1 MSSPGRSR
9 LVAVAAF
16 VGCGSAL
23 ADSQL
28 TLQADSAP
36 GAQPWTQPA
45 TLDYVRSNGTTTASI
60 DAVLDFS
67 YSSLNASKRRVFDD
81 YTWFFEAGPYVHKN
95 TDPSALKDDRGISL
109 STSWVAPFSK
119 AFSMERMTA
128 TIQAQVQWGKTLVV
142 GQDATGAQTRADD
155 NTDRET
161 LTANLYFHPYV
172 NKGRDD
178 LFFNALVGEYSDHT
192 SGGAAASDGRLTGS
206 EASINANWAPMGLEP
221 TPMPGLSLS
230 VVPTLTASG
239 QVEKDYS
246 ASGSRT
252 KGTYHLWSVSA
263 GLSFASLSE
272 GTRSTS
278 AALHPVPSL
287 SLQRSSG
294 ADLLT
299 GRARSAQTE
308 LTLGLTF

>member
-1 MSSPGRSR
+1 MNAPRI
-9 LVAVAAF
+9 AAIAAA
-16 VGCGSAL
+16 AL
-23 ADSQL
+23 AACSGAFADSQL

-60 DAVLDFS
+60 DAALDFT
-67 YSSLNASKRRVFDD
+67 YSTTNASKKRVFDD

-95 TDPSALKDDRGISL
+95 TNPSALKNDRGISL
-109 STSWVAPFSK
+109 STSWVAPFSR
-119 AFSMERMTA
+119 AFSVERMTA

-142 GQDATGAQTRADD
+142 GQDASGAQTRNDD

-161 LTANLYFHPYV
+161 LTANLFFHPYV
-172 NKGRDD
+172 DEGRDD

-192 SGGAAASDGRLTGS
+192 SGGAAASVGRLSGS
-206 EASINANWAPMGLEP
+206 EASINANWAPLGLEP
-221 TPMPGLSLS
+221 RALPGLSLS
-230 VVPTLTASG
+230 VVPTLVASG
-239 QVEKDYS
+239 QVEKDAS

-263 GLSFASLSE
+263 GLSFASLS
-272 GTRSTS
+272 TRSS
-278 AALHPVPSL
+278 SGALHPVPSL

>member
-1 MSSPGRSR
+1 MNAPRI
-9 LVAVAAF
+9 AAIAAA
-16 VGCGSAL
+16 AL
-23 ADSQL
+23 AACSGAFADSQL

-60 DAVLDFS
+60 DAALDFT
-67 YSSLNASKRRVFDD
+67 YSTTNASKKRVFDD

-95 TDPSALKDDRGISL
+95 TDPSALKNDRGISL
-109 STSWVAPFSK
+109 STSWVAPFSR
-119 AFSMERMTA
+119 AFSVERMTA

-142 GQDATGAQTRADD
+142 GQDASGAQTRNDD

-161 LTANLYFHPYV
+161 LTANLFFHPYV
-172 NKGRDD
+172 DEGRDD

-192 SGGAAASDGRLTGS
+192 SGGAAASVGRLSGS
-206 EASINANWAPMGLEP
+206 EASINANWAPLGLEP
-221 TPMPGLSLS
+221 RALPGLSLS
-230 VVPTLTASG
+230 VVPTLVASA
-239 QVEKDYS
+239 QVEKDAS

-263 GLSFASLSE
+263 GLSFASLS
-272 GTRSTS
+272 TRSS
-278 AALHPVPSL
+278 SGALHPVPSL